1 MTTTHGAPAGAAPAA
16 TAAQPDPASPDPA
29 SPAPASPDPASSAP
43 PSLDP
48 AGPAPASPAPAKHA
62 AEPGAAQLTR
72 AEAEELLYREARLLD
87 TVQLEEWLSLF
98 TEDGLYWL
106 PIEDAA
112 EPADAAGTV
121 SIVYDDQARRA
132 ERVYRT
138 LHTPVLDQNP
148 RSRTVHM
155 VGNVE
160 VLDPDDRGDVRV
172 LCNQV
177 IGEIRS
183 GGHRQVGLNTTR
195 WFGARCEFRLRPGR
209 DGWRI
214 SLKKTVLIDSDQPL
228 YNLTFLI

>member
-1 MTTTHGAPAGAAPAA
+1 MTTTHSTQPTAAPAA
-16 TAAQPDPASPDPA
+16 QRAAR
-29 SPAPASPDPASSAP
+29 PAPAQ
-43 PSLDP
+43 
-48 AGPAPASPAPAKHA
+48 
-62 AEPGAAQLTR
+62 AQRPTR
-72 AEAEELLYREARLLD
+72 AEAEDLLYREARLLD
-87 TVQLEEWLSLF
+87 TVQLEEWLTLF
-98 TEDGLYWL
+98 TDDGLYWL
-106 PIEDAA
+106 PIEDCDPAA
-112 EPADAAGTV
+112 APRTV
-121 SIVYDDQARRA
+121 SIVYDDRSRRE
-132 ERVYRT
+132 ERVFRT

-183 GGHRQVGLNTTR
+183 GGHGQVGLNATR
-195 WFGARCEFRLRPGR
+195 WFGARCEFRLRSGP

-228 YNLTFLI
+228 YNLTFMI

>member
-1 MTTTHGAPAGAAPAA
+1 MEEADAVMTANPTAPTAPAA
-16 TAAQPDPASPDPA
+16 PPRQVAKPAAAR
-29 SPAPASPDPASSAP
+29 
-43 PSLDP
+43 
-48 AGPAPASPAPAKHA
+48 
-62 AEPGAAQLTR
+62 LTR
-72 AEAEELLYREARLLD
+72 AEAEDLLYREARLLD
-87 TVQLEEWLSLF
+87 TVQLEEWLTLF
-98 TEDGLYWL
+98 TEDGMYWL
-106 PIEDAA
+106 PIEDADD
-112 EPADAAGTV
+112 PADAVGSV
-121 SIVYDDQARRA
+121 SIVYDDRARRE

-148 RSRTVHM
+148 RSRTMHM

-160 VLDPDDRGDVRV
+160 VLGPDDRGDVRV